1 MKPVSK
7 AMAAVR
13 SIPSR
18 LAALVSAEQSQI
30 EALRSQL
37 AELAEQRR
45 KVDEAPPS
53 MAEIEARADE
63 LIDSCLDRAPPF
75 FDALGSRG
83 GLPTSGSIAEA
94 AARHPVA
101 WAATLDR
108 EGLRR
113 AMLKDQPE
121 DGIDAADR
129 AARLAHLDDEMLAL
143 ACKEELLLREIDT
156 ATGGHTRRRR
166 DAPPAVLVAPTEE
179 LHRAASPAHT
189 N

>member
-1 MKPVSK
+1 MSK

-30 EALRSQL
+30 EALRSRIG
-37 AELAEQRR
+37 ELAEQRR
-45 KVDEAPPS
+45 EVDAAPPS

-75 FDALGSRG
+75 FDLIGARG
-83 GLPTSGSIAEA
+83 GLPSAGLIADA
-94 AARHPVA
+94 AARHPIA

-108 EGLRR
+108 ESLRR
-113 AMLKDQPE
+113 AMLRGQPD

-129 AARLAHLDDEMLAL
+129 AARLARLDDEIMQLCA
-143 ACKEELLLREIDT
+143 AEELLLREVD
-156 ATGGHTRRRR
+156 AASGGHTRRRR
-166 DAPPAVLVAPTEE
+166 DAPPAVLVAPTDE
-179 LHRAASPAHT
+179 LQRAASPAHM